1 MIPNE
6 IYKCPCIR
14 TEKQH
19 LYRLE
24 QYFPEINAG
33 GLSWETNTR
42 LEARYYIDSCFDGE
56 RGLAFYSVWFDD
68 QPFMLCQDAGRG
80 NQDYNR
86 SFLTNRAVYQEAL
99 NYLITL
105 TPAVEPPR
113 EVDPNRNIE
122 DLDHYY
128 GWNTADLYNPKP
140 APKFKTGDIVMAEV
154 LENHQRDTYSSNP
167 KLIWTRCKVLSVTPH
182 NPTFTYRLK
191 QLDRRW
197 ETEEEAAAGL
207 RRRYEQMI
215 TDVDKGEAEASGN
228 DRTLKQC
235 P

>member
-128 GWNTADLYNPKP
+128 GWNTARNSRPGTSLWQKCWKTTN
-140 APKFKTGDIVMAEV
+140 ATHTAQTQSLSGHGAKFFRSHPTTPPSPTG
-154 LENHQRDTYSSNP
+154 SN
-167 KLIWTRCKVLSVTPH
+167 
-182 NPTFTYRLK
+182 N
-191 QLDRRW
+191 
-197 ETEEEAAAGL
+197 
-207 RRRYEQMI
+207 
-215 TDVDKGEAEASGN
+215 
-228 DRTLKQC
+228 
-235 P
+235 